1 MSAQIISFNCTLRN
15 DLGEKISSTLNS
27 DVLSHFITGQTG
39 ILSGLAKGLQNLV
52 KGEKRFITVLAEEGY
67 GMHDPKKVIL
77 FPRRKLPKSLKLN
90 ESITIVSKTGIER
103 LYRVLKFHSDF
114 VSLDGNHPMSGKDL
128 IFEIDILEARKAT
141 TEEITGSKKVVA
153 TKISY

>member
-52 KGEKRFITVLAEEGY
+52 KGD